1 MNSNQ
6 VVGDT
11 SSEQLV
17 NAAQQIDAGVDKG
30 ILKIVN
36 ATSDGSCA
44 IPM

>member
-1 MNSNQ
+1 MSSNQ

-11 SSEQLV
+11 SSGQRV
-17 NAAQQIDAGVDKG
+17 NATQQIDAGVDKG
-30 ILKIVN
+30 ILKIVK